1 MAARDL
7 VSEALRT
14 EERGL
19 EWRAGI
25 AGSVAT
31 VGPLAIGLASGEDVL
46 GLIAAIGA
54 LNTALCIPA
63 ARLRVR
69 LWWGSAA
76 AVSSVAAFALANLV
90 RDHEWA
96 VVVATLLWVSA
107 WAFARA
113 AGRPGAILGFATS
126 AVLVVVSGMP
136 ASPEPFDQRLFW
148 FATGAIAALGLMVVA
163 QRGPESPE
171 HVAAESLRAVR
182 RAVTGPDSALRAH
195 AARLGVAVA
204 AATLFYLAIDL
215 AHGYWVALTTL
226 AILQPEERATQI
238 RSVQRAIG
246 TLAGVVL
253 IVVITLATHEP
264 WALAA
269 GAAVA
274 AFGLFALDDR
284 GYFWLVALITPTV
297 LFMLSAV
304 EFQGDDIGLER
315 VADSSLGILIGL
327 AFSEVAWRLW
337 PTRVARPPR

>member
-31 VGPLAIGLASGEDVL
+31 VGPLAIGLASGEAVL

-63 ARLRVR
+63 AGLRAR

-96 VVVATLLWVSA
+96 LVVATLLWVSA
-107 WAFARA
+107 WALARA

-126 AVLVVVSGMP
+126 AVLVVVAGIP

-148 FATGAIAALGLMVVA
+148 FSAGAIVALALMVLA
-163 QRGPESPE
+163 RGGPESSE
-171 HVAAESLRAVR
+171 HVAADSLRAVR
-182 RAVTGPDSALRAH
+182 RAITGPGSALRAH
-195 AARLGVAVA
+195 ASRLGIAVA
-204 AATLFYLAIDL
+204 AATLFYLVIGL
-215 AHGYWVALTTL
+215 EHGYWVPLTTL
-226 AILQPEERATQI
+226 AILQPEERATQV

-246 TLAGVVL
+246 TFAGVVL

-264 WALAA
+264 WALVGRAPRWPRLA
-269 GAAVA
+269 CSRSTTGATS
-274 AFGLFALDDR
+274 G
-284 GYFWLVALITPTV
+284 
-297 LFMLSAV
+297 S
-304 EFQGDDIGLER
+304 
-315 VADSSLGILIGL
+315 
-327 AFSEVAWRLW
+327 WR
-337 PTRVARPPR
+337 